1 MSQQTPTFN
10 TQSNWN
16 NPEQPPGVGTQA
28 TFGPAP
34 VFRNAK
40 DAQLTGFRNSVDAQ
54 YPDGYLGTMD
64 SNRRQD
70 KILGTL
76 SRMNARQYSRGV
88 HKGERIN
95 AGDYIWPDEFNLY
108 TALEL
113 QAQGKKF
120 APTGAEPV
128 RLTNDG
134 KVGPRGIPR
143 DQSRADATEISL
155 ERRSVLKSLAPAWK

>member
-1 MSQQTPTFN
+1 MS
-10 TQSNWN
+10 
-16 NPEQPPGVGTQA
+16 
-28 TFGPAP
+28 
-34 VFRNAK
+34 
-40 DAQLTGFRNSVDAQ
+40 
-54 YPDGYLGTMD
+54 

-95 AGDYIWPDEFNLY
+95 TGDYFWPDEFNLY
-108 TALEL
+108 TGLEMEAKG
-113 QAQGKKF
+113 QKF
-120 APTGAEPV
+120 APVGAEPV

-143 DQSRADATEISL
+143 GEDNGEAQQISPA
-155 ERRSVLKSLAPAWK
+155 RRSQLKSLAPRWR

>member
-1 MSQQTPTFN
+1 MSQQTQTFN
-10 TQSNWN
+10 QWSN
-16 NPEQPPGVGTQA
+16 NPEGVGGTA
-28 TFGPAP
+28 VTYGPAP

-40 DAQLTGFRNSVDAQ
+40 DQMLTGYRNSPDAQ
-54 YPDGYLGTMD
+54 YPDGYLGTMS

-70 KILGTL
+70 KVLGTL

-113 QAQGKKF
+113 QAKGKKF
-120 APTGAEPV
+120 APVGAEPV

-134 KVGPRGIPR
+134 KVGPRGIPSP
-143 DQSRADATEISL
+143 QNNWEDAQEISP
-155 ERRSVLKSLAPAWK
+155 ERRSMLKSLAPRWR

>member
-1 MSQQTPTFN
+1 MAGNTF
-10 TQSNWN
+10 TSWN
-16 NPEQPPGVGTQA
+16 SPDQAPGVGTQA

-34 VFRNAK
+34 VFRSAK
-40 DAQLTGFRNSVDAQ
+40 DELMSGVRTAVDAQ
-54 YPDGYLGTMD
+54 YPDGYLGTM
-64 SNRRQD
+64 SANRRQD

-95 AGDYIWPDEFNLY
+95 TGDYFWPDEFNKY
-108 TALEL
+108 TGLEM
-113 QAQGKKF
+113 QAQGKRF
-120 APTGAEPV
+120 APVGAEPV

-143 DQSRADATEISL
+143 GTDENQAQQISP
-155 ERRSVLKSLAPAWK
+155 ERRSQLKSLAPRWR